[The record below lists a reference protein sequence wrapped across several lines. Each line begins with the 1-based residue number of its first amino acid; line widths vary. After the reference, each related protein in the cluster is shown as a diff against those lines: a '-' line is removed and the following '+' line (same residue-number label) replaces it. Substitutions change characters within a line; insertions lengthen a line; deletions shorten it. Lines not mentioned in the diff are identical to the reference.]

1 MSDIDAILRELGEI
15 DQKLEDLPADAFDER
30 ITLRSRHE
38 ELRQEAAQLA
48 AAAADDRPTS
58 EIQAE
63 LGALRHQ
70 LQQIEDGKIDVV
82 VQSGGGS
89 AAGPGAEGLG
99 AIGLNQQIEA
109 AQGADEI
116 RGRIEHLRRLLEQ
129 RGVDSDA

>member
-1 MSDIDAILRELGEI
+1 MSDIDAILNELADI
-15 DQKLEDLPADAFDER
+15 DQKLEELPADAYDER

-48 AAAADDRPTS
+48 AAAQDDRPTA

-70 LQQIEDGKIDVV
+70 LQEIEDGKIDVV
-82 VQSGGGS
+82 MQSGGGG

-99 AIGLNQQIEA
+99 AIGINQQIDSA
-109 AQGADEI
+109 SGADEI
-116 RGRIEHLRRLLEQ
+116 RHRANHLTELLRR
-129 RGVDSDA
+129 RGIDPDG